1 MAWEHRNRGGWYYTR
16 SRRVNGRVVRE
27 YVGGGL
33 LGELAA
39 AEDAH
44 KRAGREAQRKV
55 RAEEQ
60 QRLNRQDAPLQQLNT
75 LCSELVQRLLQTA
88 GYCQR
93 RGEWRKRRG
102 ACD

>member
-1 MAWEHRNRGGWYYTR
+1 MAWEQRKRGGWYYTR
-16 SRRVNGRVVRE
+16 SRRINGRVVRE

-33 LGELAA
+33 RGELAA
-39 AEDAH
+39 AEDAR
-44 KRAGREAQRKV
+44 KRAVREAQRKA

-60 QRLNRQDAPLQQLNT
+60 QRLSRQDVPLEKLNT
-75 LCSELVQRLLQTA
+75 LCRELVQQLLEAA

-102 ACD
+102 TCD

>member
-1 MAWEHRNRGGWYYTR
+1 MAWEHRKRGGWYYTR

-33 LGELAA
+33 RGELAA
-39 AEDAH
+39 AEDAC
-44 KRAGREAQRKV
+44 KRAVREAQRKV

-60 QRLNRQDAPLQQLNT
+60 QRLNRQDAPLGKLNT
-75 LCSELVQRLLQTA
+75 LCSELVQQLLEAA
-88 GYCQR
+88 GYCQL

-102 ACD
+102 TCD